1 MRRKEAEEE
10 EKEEEEEEEEEK
22 EVKEE
27 ENKVRV
33 IYSHGYTSSQAGN
46 LTFNLR

>member
-1 MRRKEAEEE
+1 MRRKEADEE
-10 EKEEEEEEEEEK
+10 EKEEEEEEEEK